1 MKCCNQDMTNIYH
14 RERDMTVA
22 YGCDECGSVVIR
34 EGFERYAKT
43 ARDLWKSVRTEPPEN
58 KE

>member
-1 MKCCNQDMTNIYH
+1 MKCCNQDMTNICIAG
-14 RERDMTVA
+14 EPIA

-34 EGFERYAKT
+34 EGFERYAEW
-43 ARDLWKSVRTEPPEN
+43 ARDLWKYVRTEPPEN